1 MLEIIEQIQNEA
13 IVTLTLA
20 IVALIKDKG
29 VLAKVNTRL
38 ISLVVSVVLV
48 VAIKYIAIGDTALL
62 VIENV
67 ALIVLPSFGYDYF
80 VNPVLKP
87 IFDLFKKK

>member
-67 ALIVLPSFGYDYF
+67 ALIVLPSFGYDYLID
-80 VNPVLKP
+80 PIIKP
-87 IFDLFKKK
+87 LIEKFKK